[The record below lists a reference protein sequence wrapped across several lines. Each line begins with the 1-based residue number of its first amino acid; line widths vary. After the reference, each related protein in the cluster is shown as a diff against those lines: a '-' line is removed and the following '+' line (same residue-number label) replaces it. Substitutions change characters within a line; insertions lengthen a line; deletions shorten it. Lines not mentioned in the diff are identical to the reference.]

1 MQKYDLKMSGEIS
14 NKYHEEELHYSIDDI
29 MELYGLDQWTIR
41 MWAYWFE
48 IHIHLSADS
57 NGILFNRHAAEQ
69 IGEIRSLMKKKM
81 KLKEIRKYLE
91 SGNNL
96 KAT

>member
-1 MQKYDLKMSGEIS
+1 MSDEIS
-14 NKYHEEELHYSIDDI
+14 NTDTVKKPDYSIDDI